1 MAAGPRVRR
10 SWPICACR
18 AWAGFAAWPSPHST
32 SISRSALTGCPRCSA
47 SSASKARCLAPRTG
61 TGPPSS
67 SASSSPTSR
76 TSMPPPYGRR
86 PDRLTALTDMSGIAP
101 ASAPRQSRVRPRTQA
116 YDQDPSPSREGS
128 LMIEIDGLTKRYG
141 DKTAV
146 DGLSFVVQPGVV
158 TGFLGPNGAG
168 KSTTMRM
175 IAGLDRPTSGTVRVN
190 GKCFPKAAAPMSEL
204 GILLDARSVHPGLSA
219 RNNLLAL
226 ARTAGVGRRRVDEVI
241 ELAGLAEVAGT
252 RAGGFSLG
260 MGQRLGV
267 AAALLGQPQT
277 VVLDEPVNGLDPD
290 GVRWIREL
298 LKSLAAEGRTVLV
311 SSHLMSEMAQTAT
324 RLVVLGRGRL
334 ISEASVEDFV
344 DHATGT
350 GVLVRTP
357 ETVRLGQLLAA
368 PGITV
373 INDGTDILRVS
384 GTTAEQIGIT
394 AWRAHLPVFELLSTP
409 ALLDEAF
416 MQVTQDS
423 IEYHSGATR

>member
-1 MAAGPRVRR
+1 
-10 SWPICACR
+10 
-18 AWAGFAAWPSPHST
+18 
-32 SISRSALTGCPRCSA
+32 
-47 SSASKARCLAPRTG
+47 
-61 TGPPSS
+61 
-67 SASSSPTSR
+67 
-76 TSMPPPYGRR
+76 
-86 PDRLTALTDMSGIAP
+86 
-101 ASAPRQSRVRPRTQA
+101 
-116 YDQDPSPSREGS
+116 
-128 LMIEIDGLTKRYG
+128 MIEIDGLTKRYG

-146 DGLSFVVQPGVV
+146 DQLSFVVEPGVV

-175 IAGLDRPTSGTVRVN
+175 IAGLDRPTTGTVRVN
-190 GKCFPKAAAPMSEL
+190 GKHYPESAAPMSEL

-226 ARTAGVGRRRVDEVI
+226 ARTSGIGRRRVDEVI
-241 ELAGLAEVAGT
+241 ELAGLAEVAST

-290 GVRWIREL
+290 GVRWIRLL

-334 ISEASVEDFV
+334 ITETSVEDFT
-344 DHATGT
+344 DHAAA

-357 ETVRLGQLLAA
+357 ETARLGQVLAA
-368 PGITV
+368 HGVTV
-373 INDGTDILRVS
+373 INDGTDLLRVS
-384 GTTAEQIGIT
+384 GTTAEQIGAA
-394 AWRAHLPVFELLSTP
+394 AWRAHLPVYELTP
-409 ALLDEAF
+409 THASLEEAF

-423 IEYHSGATR
+423 IEYHAGATR